1 MALLYIGTSTF
12 TAAALGRLAWP
23 DERDSSGAGRS
34 VRSRDVSNESAADRC
49 RKLCR
54 EHPVHFL
61 RQEKGDRRLLIFMV
75 QKMARGKRI
84 EAPALTVHP
93 RRRRRQIFRSRAP
106 SSLWARELRQ
116 CEIEKED
123 AWLKSML

>member
-1 MALLYIGTSTF
+1 MPSLYIGTSAF

-23 DERDSSGAGRS
+23 DKRDSSGAGRP

-61 RQEKGDRRLLIFMV
+61 RQEEGDRRLLIFMV

-84 EAPALTVHP
+84 EPPALTVHP
-93 RRRRRQIFRSRAP
+93 SRRRRQIFRRRALQP
-106 SSLWARELRQ
+106 LSVCGLFQLGMD
-116 CEIEKED
+116 KEGE
-123 AWLKSML
+123 WLKSML